1 MIPLMLRQAY
11 EFFLAYFVSDS
22 VARFYA
28 SQIVIT
34 FEYMHYLDV
43 TYRDL
48 KPENILIDP
57 KGYCKVSSPSL
68 INAVVT

>member
-1 MIPLMLRQAY
+1 M
-11 EFFLAYFVSDS
+11 YFAVHALILLECTCCCYSIFIS
-22 VARFYA
+22 ENISRFYA
-28 SQIVIT
+28 AQIILT

-57 KGYCKVSSPSL
+57 KGYCKVSDG
-68 INAVVT
+68 I